1 MMYPLNYI
9 STWPDF
15 TWIQIEKGLVSAPY
29 DVLQMSPSALLM
41 LKIWETFWDF
51 CEAIEC
57 KLKPGIVSYQ
67 KQLRRLQK
75 LTEQLTKQSPHKVHS
90 VAVLELLDGSD
101 LPHQTES
108 PRCRGLVGFFLSTLR
123 TSGPCWLES
132 WNWKFVVH
140 LGKSSL
146 PNNLTTWS
154 I

>member
-1 MMYPLNYI
+1 MVVIWTMMYTLNYI

-15 TWIQIEKGLVSAPY
+15 TRIQIEKGLVSAPY

-57 KLKPGIVSYQ
+57 KLKPGIVSHQ

-101 LPHQTES
+101 LPRQTVAS
-108 PRCRGLVGFFLSTLR
+108 LSWTCRVFSEHVKDIRSTLAR
-123 TSGPCWLES
+123 KLKLKNRCSP
-132 WNWKFVVH
+132 WKKQF
-140 LGKSSL
+140 
-146 PNNLTTWS
+146 TT
-154 I
+154 